1 MVPSTVNTLLPVS
14 TTLGHCGVRA
24 TYQPTNTLSHPSS
37 QLIPSHST
45 LRLTC
50 GTSGP
55 GDQRSHQRD
64 DHGPA
69 PPAPPAAPS
78 PYRAQTRAAVN
89 TQYYHSPSGKL
100 SSIRCAARTT
110 RRRDALCN
118 YSSVAANRSC
128 ATHTGPI
135 RS

>member
-1 MVPSTVNTLLPVS
+1 MECAQVTEEQRLWTETQIQKAKHNAWPSSLASVYLTHDTMVAILLS
-14 TTLGHCGVRA
+14 TTLGHCGARA

-37 QLIPSHST
+37 QLIPSHSL

-69 PPAPPAAPS
+69 PHHPAAF
-78 PYRAQTRAAVN
+78 TAA
-89 TQYYHSPSGKL
+89 KL
-100 SSIRCAARTT
+100 VC
-110 RRRDALCN
+110 C
-118 YSSVAANRSC
+118 V
-128 ATHTGPI
+128 P
-135 RS
+135 